1 LPDNTMGG
9 CSYAEVVLLT
19 SLASMGECGS
29 VAAGREWGGEADL
42 RGVTAA
48 DTDTDFIT
56 HLRLG

>member
-1 LPDNTMGG
+1 MGG